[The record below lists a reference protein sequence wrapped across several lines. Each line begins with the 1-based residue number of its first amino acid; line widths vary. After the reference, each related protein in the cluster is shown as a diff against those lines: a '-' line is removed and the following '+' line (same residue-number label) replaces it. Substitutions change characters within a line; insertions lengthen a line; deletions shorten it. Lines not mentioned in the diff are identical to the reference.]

1 MIGMRDLK
9 ALLRA
14 QEIIGRLSAEG
25 EASVDG
31 LEPAIDLARG
41 SLEAQLG
48 RRRYL
53 LEMLPDSVAYA
64 LPELSGVF
72 FVQLAE
78 AGCLELKGDLPVV
91 TQIAALELAYDDRV
105 TQVIHRSGVGFR
117 DREYPLSEGKRGE

>member
-1 MIGMRDLK
+1 MIGTRDLRV
-9 ALLRA
+9 LFRA

-25 EASVDG
+25 EAPVQG
-31 LEPAIDLARG
+31 LETAVDLARV

-64 LPELSGVF
+64 LPGLSGVF

-78 AGCLELKGDLPVV
+78 AGRFELQADLPVV
-91 TQIAALELAYDDRV
+91 TQIAALEFAYDDRV
-105 TQVIHRSGVGFR
+105 VQVIHRSGVGFR
-117 DREYPLSEGKRGE
+117 DRKYPL

>member
-1 MIGMRDLK
+1 MMEVATVIGTRDLK
-9 ALLRA
+9 ALFRA
-14 QEIIGRLSAEG
+14 QEVIGRLCAEG

-48 RRRYL
+48 RQRYL

-64 LPELSGVF
+64 LPGLSGVF

-78 AGCLELKGDLPVV
+78 AGCFELQADLPVV
-91 TQIAALELAYDDRV
+91 TQIAALEFAYDDRV
-105 TQVIHRSGVGFR
+105 MQVIHRSGVGFR
-117 DREYPLSEGKRGE
+117 DRKYPL